1 MKKERLI
8 DRLTDDVNEISPLF
22 DICEF
27 HGFIPTVTYYDGNL
41 LGVSENCCCV
51 ALENSTP
58 AGEDWIVTFWF
69 DGTARRFKRAIEQY
83 AIYFD
88 IDEEVSLYVANRGQ
102 YGIPSSIEVLLEDT
116 KWKMREPHD
125 LAEDLNN
132 KQKPKKTTST
142 TTKDYIICSND
153 DVESFQEPHSWLLD
167 GVTSECSLYLQYEK
181 THCEWIKYDYRTI
194 CPKYHDADS
203 PYWRI
208 PVDMNKLKYCP
219 YCGKKIIIVTE

>member
-1 MKKERLI
+1 METERLI

-51 ALENSTP
+51 GLENYPTP
-58 AGEDWIVTFWF
+58 AGGDWIVTCWF
-69 DGTARRFKRAIEQY
+69 DGTARGFKRAIEQY

-102 YGIPSSIEVLLEDT
+102 YGIPSSIEVLLEDA
-116 KWKMREPHD
+116 KWKMRELEA

-132 KQKPKKTTST
+132 K
-142 TTKDYIICSND
+142 
-153 DVESFQEPHSWLLD
+153 ESK
-167 GVTSECSLYLQYEK
+167 EK
-181 THCEWIKYDYRTI
+181 Y
-194 CPKYHDADS
+194 PA
-203 PYWRI
+203 
-208 PVDMNKLKYCP
+208 
-219 YCGKKIIIVTE
+219 G